1 MEQYKALYD
10 AILTGNA
17 AVARATTDK
26 ALADGVDPM
35 VLIQDYMMPAMA
47 DVGQKFEC
55 NDYFVPELLLSA
67 RAMKSALD
75 PLRPLL
81 SSKNAAGAGRV
92 LIGTVTGDLHDIG
105 KNLVIAL
112 LEGAG
117 YEIVDLGVN
126 VPPGQFVRKI
136 QEKKPQ
142 IVAMSALLTTTMPAM
157 RTTIE
162 AIKKAGIRDSVKII
176 IGGAPISQ
184 KFADEIGADGYSET
198 AGAAVALAKRMMSLL
213 PAAMPS
219 A

>member
-1 MEQYKALYD
+1 MNEYKALHE

-17 AVARATTDK
+17 AVARSTTDQ
-26 ALADGVDPM
+26 ALAAGADPM
-35 VLIQDYMMPAMA
+35 SLIQECMMPAMA
-47 DVGQKFEC
+47 EVGRRFEC

-67 RAMKSALD
+67 RAMKAALE
-75 PLRPLL
+75 PVRPLL
-81 SSKNAAGAGRV
+81 SAKNAQGAGRV

-117 YEIVDLGVN
+117 YEVLDLGVN
-126 VPPGQFVRKI
+126 VPPAQFVRKI

-162 AIKKAGIRDSVKII
+162 AMKKAGVRDGVKII
-176 IGGAPISQ
+176 VGGAPISQ
-184 KFADEIGADGYSET
+184 KYADEIGADGYGDT
-198 AGAAVALAKRMMSLL
+198 ASSAVALAKRVMGQLAGAR
-213 PAAMPS
+213 PG
-219 A
+219 